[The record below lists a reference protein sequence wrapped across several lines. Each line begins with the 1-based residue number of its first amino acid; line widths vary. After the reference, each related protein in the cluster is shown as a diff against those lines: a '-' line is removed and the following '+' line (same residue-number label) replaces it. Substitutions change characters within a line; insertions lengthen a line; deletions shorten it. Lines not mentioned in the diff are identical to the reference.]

1 VDHSSLDRSKISL
14 HGHGHQVVNLG
25 NIKDKAKDQRLS
37 GILAKI
43 GKIKSEINAS
53 TEDLDFDLQT
63 FPEHISSSGQG
74 YGQGSLERKED
85 SPNQLQPEHQKY
97 QNVRVEYDGR
107 KLHT

>member
-1 VDHSSLDRSKISL
+1 M

-53 TEDLDFDLQT
+53 AEDLDFDVQT

-85 SPNQLQPEHQKY
+85 SPNLQQHVNQ
-97 QNVRVEYDGR
+97 R
-107 KLHT
+107 